1 MTDLMLQMN
10 DGVDESTTGIPMI
23 NPDESVEGLLNVT
36 DNLLTVET
44 SGSFWDYTGKEMPF

>member
-1 MTDLMLQMN
+1 MSGN
-10 DGVDESTTGIPMI
+10 IDESAGVPII
-23 NPDESVEGLLNVT
+23 NPDESVEGLLNVI